1 VIDDPYTPRYREAAC
16 IIIHITK
23 IPAVFDFDIF
33 SGKTNATFIHRQTS
47 CRAVRVTFQPRPPA
61 ISITNAL
68 LDRNLLGAA
77 IREQDSWATWRIILK
92 AAFAE
97 PLTADELITFKDI
110 AGDREP
116 PTDRVAELWVI
127 AGRRG
132 GKSRTAGAVC
142 AYLAAFNTHKLAP
155 GETATVLSL
164 AASKSQAKAVL
175 DYTLGFLSASPMLKQ
190 LLDGEATSEEIRL
203 KGNISIATHSA
214 NFRTVRSRTLIGC
227 VFDECSYWR
236 DAETSSNPDSEIY
249 TATLPALATTG
260 GMLIGI
266 SSPYRR
272 AGLLYRKHEASF
284 GINDPNVLVVKA
296 SSLRLNPTIDPS
308 AIARA
313 REMDPEAAR
322 SEWDAEWRTD
332 IADFI
337 SRRAVMACVESGVH
351 ERPFERAQ
359 RYVGFCDP
367 SGGSADSM
375 TLAIAHKVGDTAVLD
390 CLREIKPPF
399 NPESVVSEFCT
410 LLKSYRIAGVISDRY
425 GGEWVASQFR
435 LHGIHLRPSERT
447 KSELFLDALPL
458 INANAVA
465 LLDNERMINQLC
477 SLERRTSRSGKD
489 AVDHP
494 PGSHDDLANA
504 AAGALVN
511 VPSAARINRNPNI
524 MHESASGYSIHT
536 GRYNQRTH

>member
-1 VIDDPYTPRYREAAC
+1 
-16 IIIHITK
+16 
-23 IPAVFDFDIF
+23 
-33 SGKTNATFIHRQTS
+33 
-47 CRAVRVTFQPRPPA
+47 VTFQARPPA

-77 IREQDSWATWRIILK
+77 LDEQQDGIDSWATWRVILK
-92 AAFAE
+92 AAWGE
-97 PLTADELITFKDI
+97 PLNVTELATFKEI
-110 AGDREP
+110 AGDRDP
-116 PTDRVAELWVI
+116 PAERVAELWVI
-127 AGRRG
+127 GARRS
-132 GKSRTAGAVC
+132 GKSRLAGAIC

-155 GETATVLSL
+155 GETASVLLL
-164 AASKSQAKAVL
+164 AASKAQAKAVL
-175 DYTLGFLSASPMLKQ
+175 NYTLGFLTASPMLKQ

-214 NFRTVRSRTLIGC
+214 NFRTVRSRTLTGA
-227 VFDECSYWR
+227 VFDEIAYWR
-236 DAETSSNPDSEIY
+236 DLETSSNPDTEIY
-249 TATLPALATTG
+249 SATLPALATTG

-296 SSLRLNPTIDPS
+296 SSLKLNPTIDPS

-337 SRRAVMACVESGVH
+337 SRRAVLACVESGVL
-351 ERPFERAQ
+351 ERAPERVQ

-375 TLAIAHKVGDTAVLD
+375 TLAIAHKAGDTATLD
-390 CLREIKPPF
+390 AVREIKPPF
-399 NPESVVSEFCT
+399 NPESTVAEFCD
-410 LLKSYRIAGVISDRY
+410 LLKKYRISTVISDRY

-447 KSELFLDALPL
+447 KSEIFLDALPL
-458 INANAVA
+458 INAGAA
-465 LLDNERMINQLC
+465 SLLDDDRAINQLC
-477 SLERRTSRSGKD
+477 ALERRTSRSGKD
-489 AVDHP
+489 TIDHP

-504 AAGALVN
+504 ICGALVN
-511 VPSAARINRNPNI
+511 VPSAARINRNPNGI
-524 MHESASGYSIHT
+524 QHESSAGYSVHDGT
-536 GRYNQRTH
+536 WHNPRTQ